1 MSDFEI
7 VTLFN
12 DLLNTS
18 FARLSDFM
26 VGLFALLITAYV
38 AGRELS
44 SRMAGL
50 VILLYTLFSIATI
63 VAAIASTH
71 RFALAAGLVR
81 RAGARDGSELSALFP
96 MLPSPEVVTPV
107 ITLLLLGAYVG
118 GLSFFLLARRRPADG
133 KPPWPS
139 TRDGNLP

>member
-1 MSDFEI
+1 MTDFEI

-18 FARLSDFM
+18 FARLNDFM
-26 VGLFALLITAYV
+26 VGLFALLITAYA

-81 RAGARDGSELSALFP
+81 RAGARDGSELSTLFP

-107 ITLLLLGAYVG
+107 MTLLLGAYVG
-118 GLSFFLLARRRPADG
+118 GLSFFLLARRRPPNG
-133 KPPWPS
+133 QRPWPS